1 MCKFLFL
8 CQILISSAIPEIA
21 SVEILGVAEALANFT
36 GSDPVIKV
44 SMKIDSNGLL
54 RVANVVLTSENEEA
68 AESGGVAGKL
78 KGLFGGNK
86 KDKEKDTEATE
97 EDEEVVPEVTAKKI
111 ALKSREHQ
119 LGLKPLSGEQKRAAK
134 KQ

>member
-1 MCKFLFL
+1 MLTHR
-8 CQILISSAIPEIA
+8 AIPEIA
-21 SVEILGVAEALANFT
+21 QVEILGVAEALANFT
-36 GSDPVIKV
+36 GTDPVIKV

-54 RVANVVLTSENEEA
+54 RVANVVLTSENEDSS
-68 AESGGVAGKL
+68 ESGGVAGKL
-78 KGLFGGNK
+78 KGLFGGSK
-86 KDKEKDTEATE
+86 KEKEKDAEVTE

-119 LGLKPLSGEQKRAAK
+119 LGLKPMSAEQKRAAK